1 MKTNDFQRG
10 IVFTGIF
17 SLNHPYSL
25 CGFVGPCDSRKKWLN
40 KKIAQT
46 NSQRSMMFG
55 CIYIKVS
62 LLDSRNQTPSTIFK
76 SFNSQ
81 GPAILIDQNLLV
93 AGTNLDGFLSNKKS
107 KVRKMEITICAG
119 FLPYKNAGC
128 EEKQQDP
135 PTKFLR
141 HVRW

>member
-25 CGFVGPCDSRKKWLN
+25 WGFVGPCDSRKKWLN
-40 KKIAQT
+40 KKIAQ
-46 NSQRSMMFG
+46 

-141 HVRW
+141 HVR